1 LKDNVQN
8 LEPDIWYNRL
18 REESE
23 KIEDYYKNVDLPPGA
38 SREIAL
44 LLRVKDLED
53 RLSRLE
59 SIFPEGQ

>member
-1 LKDNVQN
+1 MKDNVQN
-8 LEPDIWYNRL
+8 LEPDIWFNRL

-23 KIEDYYKNVDLPPGA
+23 RIKEHYKIPPET
-38 SREIAL
+38 SREIAM